1 MRRAKNLINK
11 YRVVISELQS
21 GTIYYDS
28 EERKVA
34 SSEGRSLP
42 DIFEEWVE
50 TEDLSSH
57 SSKVIAGFLRAKADE
72 LDPQE
77 EKKSTLRGFDA

>member
-1 MRRAKNLINK
+1 MRRSKNLINK

-21 GTIYYDS
+21 GTVYYDP

-34 SSEGRSLP
+34 ASEGRSLP

-57 SSKVIAGFLRAKADE
+57 SPKVIAGFLRAKADE

-77 EKKSTLRGFDA
+77 KKSTLRGFDA